1 MKRLIII
8 CLIFS
13 MIQCNVFAAEIP
25 PESLPSNAS
34 FECMEY
40 TETLIMDILDKVQN
54 GFGFS
59 DARAEARRRFFI
71 LVVNGQSNG
80 YSFSQLSEIASNAI
94 FQYRDM
100 YLRPEFYTQ
109 NEDKVRYLIS
119 DVLEEYKLGRMDYD
133 GAKKRAYEKIYQ
145 SIDASFDYDREFSK
159 DTCYRNIPSVDNSL
173 FTIAR
178 KLILAERT
186 PVYDGCSFYVQ
197 RNKNNGFCISKHG
210 IWSPTKQQMRNL
222 H

>member
-1 MKRLIII
+1 MKKLIVLLMMLTI
-8 CLIFS
+8 S
-13 MIQCNVFAAEIP
+13 TSVSAAEIP
-25 PESLPSNAS
+25 PESLPSNAT

-40 TETLIMDILDKVQN
+40 TESLIADILDKVQN
-54 GFGFS
+54 GLGFS
-59 DARAEARRRFFI
+59 DAQAEARRRFFT
-71 LVVNGQSNG
+71 LVVSGKSKG

-109 NEDKVRYLIS
+109 NEDKVRHLIS
-119 DVLEEYKLGRMDYD
+119 DVLEEYKLGKINYN

-145 SIDASFDYDREFSK
+145 SIDASFDYDTEYAK

-186 PVYDGCSFYVQ
+186 PV
-197 RNKNNGFCISKHG
+197 
-210 IWSPTKQQMRNL
+210 
-222 H
+222 

>member
-1 MKRLIII
+1 MKKYIVLISAI
-8 CLIFS
+8 LMFS
-13 MIQCNVFAAEIP
+13 TSVSAMEIP

-40 TETLIMDILDKVQN
+40 TESIISDILDKVQN
-54 GFGFS
+54 GLGFS
-59 DARAEARRRFFI
+59 DARAEARRRFFT
-71 LVVNGQSNG
+71 LVVSGQSKG

-109 NEDKVRYLIS
+109 NKDKVRQQIS
-119 DVLEEYKLGRMDYD
+119 GVLEEYKLGKIDYIE
-133 GAKKRAYEKIYQ
+133 AKKRSYEKIYQ
-145 SIDASFDYDREFSK
+145 SVDASFDYDADFAK

-186 PVYDGCSFYVQ
+186 PV
-197 RNKNNGFCISKHG
+197 
-210 IWSPTKQQMRNL
+210 
-222 H
+222 

>member
-1 MKRLIII
+1 MKTLIV
-8 CLIFS
+8 LLLVLMVS
-13 MIQCNVFAAEIP
+13 TTVSAAEIS
-25 PESLPSNAS
+25 PESLPSNAT

-40 TETLIMDILDKVQN
+40 TESLISDILDKVQN
-54 GFGFS
+54 GLGFS
-59 DARAEARRRFFI
+59 DAQAQARRRFFT
-71 LVVNGQSNG
+71 LVVSGRSNG

-109 NEDKVRYLIS
+109 NEDKVRSLIS
-119 DVLEEYKLGRMDYD
+119 DVLEEYKLGKIDYNE
-133 GAKKRAYEKIYQ
+133 AKKRAYEKIYQ
-145 SIDASFDYDREFSK
+145 SIDASFDYDREFAK

-186 PVYDGCSFYVQ
+186 PV
-197 RNKNNGFCISKHG
+197 
-210 IWSPTKQQMRNL
+210 
-222 H
+222 

>member
-1 MKRLIII
+1 MKKSII
-8 CLIFS
+8 LLLMLTFS
-13 MIQCNVFAAEIP
+13 ILVSAAEIP
-25 PESLPSNAS
+25 PESLPSNET

-40 TETLIMDILDKVQN
+40 TESLISDILDKMQN
-54 GFGFS
+54 SLGFS
-59 DARAEARRRFFI
+59 DAQAQARRRFLT
-71 LVVNGQSNG
+71 LVVGGQSNG

-109 NEDKVRYLIS
+109 NEDKVRHLIS

-133 GAKKRAYEKIYQ
+133 EAKKRAYEKIYQ
-145 SIDASFDYDREFSK
+145 SIDASFDYDTEFAK

-186 PVYDGCSFYVQ
+186 PV
-197 RNKNNGFCISKHG
+197 
-210 IWSPTKQQMRNL
+210 
-222 H
+222 